1 MLCSGRL
8 ASLTADK
15 KSPFFFMVAV
25 DMVLF
30 FFSFLYVEVTARN
43 HFSVAMSSE
52 LPLLAQAG
60 GVAFCVHLVVR
71 LVLDGF

>member
-1 MLCSGRL
+1 M
-8 ASLTADK
+8 
-15 KSPFFFMVAV
+15 
-25 DMVLF
+25 
-30 FFSFLYVEVTARN
+30 EVTARN